1 MEGDK
6 RDFRFEARAEC
17 LANLIYMLGGGTAP
31 SRGGAGGSERVI
43 RAYFSLFEPSIC
55 ENLTRSGYKPDAM
68 QDKIRPSLYD

>member
-1 MEGDK
+1 M
-6 RDFRFEARAEC
+6 
-17 LANLIYMLGGGTAP
+17 LANLIYPQYMLGGGTATAP
-31 SRGGAGGSERVI
+31 SRGGSERVI